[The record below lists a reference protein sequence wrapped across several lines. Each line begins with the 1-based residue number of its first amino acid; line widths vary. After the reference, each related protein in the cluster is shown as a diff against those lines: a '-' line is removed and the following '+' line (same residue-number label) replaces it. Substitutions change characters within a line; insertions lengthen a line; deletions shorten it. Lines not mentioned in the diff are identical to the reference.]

1 MAKMQWDATL
11 SVGVELIDEQHKMWI
26 GRLADLSKVIKA
38 PQVASETVRALEF
51 LIEYTKFHFSTEE
64 ELMDKH
70 AYPGVDEHKQKH
82 EDLRATLAGLE
93 QDFREDGLTPALTDA
108 VNNVLLNWLV
118 NHIKTV
124 DVAFG
129 AFLKEKGIVITG
141 EVS

>member
-1 MAKMQWDATL
+1 MAKMQWDVSL
-11 SVGVELIDEQHKMWI
+11 SVGVDLIDEQHKMWI
-26 GRLADLSKVIKA
+26 GRLGELSRAIEA
-38 PQVASETVRALEF
+38 HQVVSESVRALEF
-51 LIEYTKFHFSTEE
+51 LIEYTKLHFSTEE
-64 ELMDKH
+64 DAMDKH
-70 AYPGVDEHKQKH
+70 AYPGVEEHKQKH
-82 EDLRATLAGLE
+82 EELRTTLAGLE

-118 NHIKTV
+118 NHIKTI